1 MYGLVAQMNGQST
14 DTFIFCPRL
23 EAPRYRRV
31 SPVSGGPQRLII
43 TPEVWGIVIVADIN
57 NILNWN
63 VVTWR
68 NVTESSVFPL
78 FPCADSISETTC
90 CGSSAEEHHL
100 HTGAIWQLYWAAGET
115 PSKYLQVRTDYCYS
129 LYWIIKLSI
138 FMCDL
143 FIFYALNILKHMWY
157 VFFNVIL
164 YCPASVDFSCHG
176 ALV

>member
-63 VVTWR
+63 VVTWC
-68 NVTESSVFPL
+68 NATESSVFPL

-143 FIFYALNILKHMWY
+143 FIFYILKTLKRVIC
-157 VFFNVIL
+157 VF
-164 YCPASVDFSCHG
+164 
-176 ALV
+176 